1 MKDKEEKVKNRKNT
15 GEIVGK
21 IMALMIAFFM
31 IFSVAISVIYY
42 FMG

>member
-1 MKDKEEKVKNRKNT
+1 MKNKEEKIKNKKNA

-21 IMALMIAFFM
+21 VMALIIAFFM

-42 FMG
+42 FIQ